1 MIGAWFKDS
10 ILIGNLRDG
19 KDLGKCFVG
28 TVQKDKNTSNKSVLA
43 FVQPDQLL
51 ISGWNENKK
60 KGEVQLVDWKKKKNV
75 VLKDN
80 WEQPRPFSMNGKKE
94 VLFFGGSLSQNERFE
109 LLTLPSRKK

>member
-1 MIGAWFKDS
+1 LIGAWFKDS

-51 ISGWNENKK
+51 ISGWNEKKK
-60 KGEVQLVDWKKKKNV
+60 KGEVLLVDWKKKKSV

-94 VLFFGGSLSQNERFE
+94 ALFFGGSLSQNERFE